1 VEPGEGLVSLA
12 TEQLSTLMAIKTQTT
27 DDFFSISRIVLHR
40 LLSTDIGDIIHYGYR
55 YERVETLDTGGVR
68 VHFANGHSADGDIL
82 VAADGINSGIRKQV
96 FPEMF
101 EPTQLG
107 IAGIVAKVFLDTS
120 EDISK
125 TLHDVPQLKR
135 GICVIGSTEG
145 RGLFLASQIYSDDA
159 KFEITKLFSDVQ
171 GVTHEAQLPFNATG
185 ENLLLIGGGDKKPL
199 VDDARDYILC
209 AYITKHVEDD
219 LPSLSGVTS
228 FSSLSQQDLLDSV
241 VTQIQK
247 RNWSRSLVELLKR
260 TDVNTVGYWPL
271 SVSPKVSDLSAHKQ
285 ANITFVG
292 DSIHTSTSLSFFGND
307 SATDRRR
314 GWEYCNTRCGATDTA
329 SHHSC
334 RCSRF
339 PCGPRD

>member
-1 VEPGEGLVSLA
+1 VESEEGLVSLA
-12 TEQLSTLMAIKTQTT
+12 TEQLSTLMAIKAQTT
-27 DDFFSISRIVLHR
+27 GDFFSISRIVLHR
-40 LLSTDIGDIIHYGYR
+40 LLSTDIGDIINYGYR
-55 YERVETLDTGGVR
+55 FERVETLDTGRIR

-82 VAADGINSGIRKQV
+82 VAADGIKSGVRRQV

-101 EPTQLG
+101 EPTQPG
-107 IAGIVAKVFLDTS
+107 IAGIVGKVFLDTK

-159 KFEITKLFSDVQ
+159 KFEITKLFSNVQ
-171 GVTHEAQLPFNATG
+171 GVTHEAQLPSNATG

-209 AYITKHVEDD
+209 AYITKYVEED

-247 RNWSRSLVELLKR
+247 RNWSNNLVALIKR

-271 SVSPKVSDLSAHKQ
+271 HVSPKIANLSAHKS

-292 DSIHTSTSLSFFGND
+292 DSIHTSASLSFFVNY
-307 SATDRRR
+307 SAANWRRR
-314 GWEYCNTRCGATDTA
+314 WEYCDTRCGVADGA
-329 SHHSC
+329 SHQSC
-334 RCSRF
+334 SSSRF
-339 PCGPRD
+339 

>member
-1 VEPGEGLVSLA
+1 MSVEPGAGLVSLA
-12 TEQLSTLMAIKTQTT
+12 TEQLSTLMAIKAQTT
-27 DDFFSISRIVLHR
+27 GDFFSLSRIVLHR
-40 LLSTDIGDIIHYGYR
+40 LLSSDISDIIHYGYR
-55 YERVETLDTGGVR
+55 FERVETLDTGRIR
-68 VHFANGHSADGDIL
+68 VHFANGRSADGDIL
-82 VAADGINSGIRKQV
+82 VAADGIKSGIRKQV

-107 IAGIVAKVFLDTS
+107 IAGIVGKVFLDTS

-125 TLHDVPQLKR
+125 MLQDLPQLKR
-135 GICVIGSTEG
+135 GIYVIGSTEG

-171 GVTHEAQLPFNATG
+171 GVTHEAQLPSNATG

-209 AYITKHVEDD
+209 AYITKHVEED
-219 LPSLSGVTS
+219 LPSLNGVTS

-247 RNWSRSLVELLKR
+247 RNWSNSLVELLKQ

-271 SVSPKVSDLSAHKQ
+271 QVSPKISDLSGHKQ

-292 DSIHTSTSLSFFGND
+292 DSIHTSTSLSFFVND
-307 SATDRRR
+307 SAADRRR
-314 GWEYCNTRCGATDTA
+314 RRECCDTRCGVTDGA
-329 SHHSC
+329 PHQSC

-339 PCGPRD
+339 SCSP

>member
-1 VEPGEGLVSLA
+1 
-12 TEQLSTLMAIKTQTT
+12 
-27 DDFFSISRIVLHR
+27 
-40 LLSTDIGDIIHYGYR
+40 
-55 YERVETLDTGGVR
+55 
-68 VHFANGHSADGDIL
+68 
-82 VAADGINSGIRKQV
+82 
-96 FPEMF
+96 MF
-101 EPTQLG
+101 EPTQFG
-107 IAGIVAKVFLDTS
+107 IAGIVGKVFLDTK

-159 KFEITKLFSDVQ
+159 KFEITKLFSNVQ
-171 GVTHEAQLPFNATG
+171 GVTHEAQLPSNATG

-209 AYITKHVEDD
+209 AYITKYVEAD

-247 RNWSRSLVELLKR
+247 RNWSNSLVELFKR
-260 TDVNTVGYWPL
+260 LDVNTLGYWPL
-271 SVSPKVSDLSAHKQ
+271 HVSPKIADLSAYKS

-292 DSIHTSTSLSFFGND
+292 DSIHTSPSLSFFVNY
-307 SATDRRR
+307 SAADWRRR
-314 GWEYCNTRCGATDTA
+314 WEYCHTRCGVADGA
-329 SHHSC
+329 SHKDCSS
-334 RCSRF
+334 SRF
-339 PCGPRD
+339 SCSP